1 MKKLILSMEEVGNRM
16 EIITSETNKDIKKI
30 IGLLEKSKNRRK
42 EDSYVVEGLKMVF
55 EIPKEDIREV
65 YISKTCYE
73 NIASGNVDKRIVDV
87 KSFNKDG
94 ESELGFPYKVIS
106 DALFKKISDTVTPQG
121 ILAIVKRKHYKLND
135 ILNRKVKKDG
145 LPDKQVIMILDDLRD
160 PGNLGTIIRTCEAA
174 GVSGIILSKESV
186 DIYNPK
192 VVRST
197 MGAILRVPFYE
208 SEDLKEDIKKI
219 KQENFKLYA
228 AHLGGKKL
236 YNEVKKDGAYGFII
250 GNEANGISDEVAALA
265 DELVIIPMYGNVES
279 LNAAIA
285 ASILMFS

>member
-1 MKKLILSMEEVGNRM
+1 M

-87 KSFNKDG
+87 KSFNKEG
-94 ESELGFPYKVIS
+94 ESELGFSYKVIS

-135 ILNRKVKKDG
+135 ILNRIVKKDG

>member
-1 MKKLILSMEEVGNRM
+1 
-16 EIITSETNKDIKKI
+16 
-30 IGLLEKSKNRRK
+30 
-42 EDSYVVEGLKMVF
+42 
-55 EIPKEDIREV
+55 
-65 YISKTCYE
+65 
-73 NIASGNVDKRIVDV
+73 
-87 KSFNKDG
+87 
-94 ESELGFPYKVIS
+94 
-106 DALFKKISDTVTPQG
+106 
-121 ILAIVKRKHYKLND
+121 
-135 ILNRKVKKDG
+135 
-145 LPDKQVIMILDDLRD
+145 MILDDLRD
-160 PGNLGTIIRTCEAA
+160 PGNLGTIIMTCEAA
-174 GVSGIILSKESV
+174 GIIGIILSKESV

-197 MGAILRVPFYE
+197 MGAILREPFYE

-250 GNEANGISDEVAALA
+250 GNEVNGISDEVAALA

>member
-1 MKKLILSMEEVGNRM
+1 MKKLILSTEEVGNKM

-73 NIASGNVDKRIVDV
+73 NIASGNGDKRIVDV
-87 KSFNKDG
+87 KSVNKDG
-94 ESELGFPYKVIS
+94 EPELCFSYKVIS

-121 ILAIVKRKHYKLND
+121 ILAIVKRKHYELTD
-135 ILNRKVKKDG
+135 ILSRKVKKDG
-145 LPDKQVIMILDDLRD
+145 LPDKQMIMILDDLRD

>member
-1 MKKLILSMEEVGNRM
+1 M

-73 NIASGNVDKRIVDV
+73 NIACGNVDKRIVDV

>member
-1 MKKLILSMEEVGNRM
+1 MEEVGNKM

-73 NIASGNVDKRIVDV
+73 NIANGNLDKRIVDV
-87 KSFNKDG
+87 KSGDSSLEF
-94 ESELGFPYKVIS
+94 GFSYKVIS

-121 ILAIVKRKHYKLND
+121 ILAIVKRKHYELED
-135 ILNRKVKKDG
+135 ILGSKVKKEG
-145 LPDKQVIMILDDLRD
+145 LPDKQLIMILDDLRD

-208 SEDLKEDIKKI
+208 SENLKEDIKKI
-219 KQENFKLYA
+219 KQNNYKLYA

>member
-1 MKKLILSMEEVGNRM
+1 M

-30 IGLLEKSKNRRK
+30 TGLMEKARNRKK
-42 EDSYVVEGLKMVF
+42 EDSYVVEGIKMVF

-65 YISKTCYE
+65 YMSKSCYE
-73 NIASGNVDKRIVDV
+73 NLI
-87 KSFNKDG
+87 
-94 ESELGFPYKVIS
+94 SEKKLDDAGFSYKVVS

-121 ILAIVKRKHYKLND
+121 ILAVVARKHYELD
-135 ILNRKVKKDG
+135 YILNRVVKKEG
-145 LPDKQVIMILDDLRD
+145 LPNKQVIMILDDLRD
-160 PGNLGTIIRTCEAA
+160 PGNMGTIIRTCEAA

-208 SEDLKEDIKKI
+208 SENLKEDIRLI
-219 KQENFKLYA
+219 KEKGYKLYA
-228 AHLGGKKL
+228 AHLKGEKL
-236 YNEVKKDGAYGFII
+236 YNEVKKDGMYGFII
-250 GNEANGISDEVAALA
+250 GNEANGISDEIAAEA

-285 ASILMFS
+285 ASVLMFS